1 MLSELKPVS
10 KYYDMKAKCEVKQD
24 TKVQLDF
31 LDLCNVVPLEVINL
45 TGGKGYNVDLDASED
60 EYKEFRVRQ

>member
-1 MLSELKPVS
+1 MKPFS
-10 KYYDMKAKCEVKQD
+10 KYFDCKTKSEVKQD
-24 TKVQLDF
+24 SDVKLDF
-31 LDLCNVVPLEVINL
+31 LDLCHVVPLEVINL